1 VKSERWQ
8 QIKELCLA
16 AAEREESERHLFLEE
31 SCGEDD
37 ALRSEVESLLAC
49 KAESEDFIEST
60 ALEVAAKLLA
70 EDLVR
75 RDNFRELD
83 FSTFSPD
90 GSRYRILE
98 KLDAGGM
105 GVVYKADDKQL
116 NRLVALKFLS
126 PISPDFSSG
135 NVVLPGVRYDRSAL
149 ERAVREARASSALD
163 HPNIC
168 TVYEVNQYEGHPFIV
183 MQFLTG
189 RTLKHEID
197 GKPLSVERII
207 DLGIQIADAL
217 DAAHAAGIIHRDIKS
232 ANIFVTE
239 RGEAKI
245 LDFGLA
251 KLASHGPLGEVPP
264 PTPADD
270 LPTARLSESLHSR
283 TGRFLG
289 TTFYMS
295 PEQILGKTVD
305 ARTDLFSLGVVLY
318 EMTTGH
324 LPFQGETAAAVS
336 GSILQD
342 TPASPAQ
349 LNPDHQQGS

>member
-1 VKSERWQ
+1 MRCAPRLNPCSPAR
-8 QIKELCLA
+8 
-16 AAEREESERHLFLEE
+16 
-31 SCGEDD
+31 
-37 ALRSEVESLLAC
+37 
-49 KAESEDFIEST
+49 AESEDFIESP
-60 ALEVAAKLLA
+60 ALEVAANLLA

-105 GVVYKADDKQL
+105 GVVYKAEDTQL

-135 NVVLPGVRYDRSAL
+135 NVLLPGVQYDRSAL
-149 ERAVREARASSALD
+149 ERAIREARASSALD

-217 DAAHAAGIIHRDIKS
+217 DAAHTAGIIHRDIKS

-251 KLASHGPLGEVPP
+251 KLASHGPLPEVSPLMLVDDV
-264 PTPADD
+264 PAS
-270 LPTARLSESLHSR
+270 LLSESTHSR
-283 TGRFLG
+283 TGRLLG
-289 TTFYMS
+289 TSSYMS
-295 PEQILGKTVD
+295 PEQVMGEELD
-305 ARTDLFSLGVVLY
+305 ARTDLFSCGVVLY
-318 EMTTGH
+318 EMATGSC
-324 LPFQGETAAAVS
+324 PFRARQQRRS
-336 GSILQD
+336 W
-342 TPASPAQ
+342 PASCRKHRLHPPNSIPSCQ
-349 LNPDHQQGS
+349 KNCPNHQ